1 MTPAQL
7 DANNSKTGQAR
18 IDILRQLVV
27 QQKPL
32 ELAKGGSIVVSNI
45 DDALVHIANFKK
57 NPLFPYVT
65 DGEVFGVQCPDVAS
79 VSPNVDGV

>member
-1 MTPAQL
+1 MQFKSFISKNITEAVALTPAQL

-32 ELAKGGSIVVSNI
+32 ELAKGGNIIVSNI

-57 NPLFPYVT
+57 NPFVP
-65 DGEVFGVQCPDVAS
+65 
-79 VSPNVDGV
+79 